1 MNNIPLIELIENNL
15 LNGELPDSF
24 SLPKDDDPNKVKWAD
39 GAFDGVSM
47 YHMGRPE
54 ITDEHMKIVA
64 DAFSNV
70 DDPDMAISKMKEL
83 FAEVSPLGS
92 IDHIQRYIM
101 NNTESIDAEKA
112 YQLAVEC
119 LLSSDIDTVKLGM
132 MITELFNEPDD
143 RIKHIIRTLGLS
155 DEFTVFTVFNMTNWS
170 DGNQEIFEL
179 AKKVHGWG
187 RIHAVERLS
196 PDTQEIKDWLLSEG
210 INNTVLKEYS
220 ALEVYEKTD
229 IAELLRTDNIS
240 DTQTDNIAK
249 VLDSMLC
256 EGPVMGISALDEND
270 SVEMIGNFI
279 AKAEKCAPSPDICRL
294 LNTISEN
301 ERFECYT
308 DKCKEILNSDGYKDM
323 IFCQ

>member
-1 MNNIPLIELIENNL
+1 
-15 LNGELPDSF
+15 
-24 SLPKDDDPNKVKWAD
+24 
-39 GAFDGVSM
+39 
-47 YHMGRPE
+47 
-54 ITDEHMKIVA
+54 
-64 DAFSNV
+64 
-70 DDPDMAISKMKEL
+70 
-83 FAEVSPLGS
+83 
-92 IDHIQRYIM
+92 
-101 NNTESIDAEKA
+101 
-112 YQLAVEC
+112 
-119 LLSSDIDTVKLGM
+119 
-132 MITELFNEPDD
+132 
-143 RIKHIIRTLGLS
+143 
-155 DEFTVFTVFNMTNWS
+155 MTNWS

-256 EGPVMGISALDEND
+256 EGPVMGISALEEND

-301 ERFECYT
+301 ERFECYN

-323 IFCQ
+323 IICQ